1 MIIWKE
7 TEVKSVY
14 CLEPI
19 SKDIIEDY
27 ERTEG
32 IKLPKSYKESILI
45 QNGGEIKFN
54 AFPTKQPTSWA
65 SDHLHISHIFGLGQS
80 DNSISR
86 SGYYI
91 KEWELP
97 VGIIL
102 FSGTGHT
109 WIAFDYRQTKENPP
123 IIYIDTEISII
134 LKIANDFDTFLQ
146 GLYVETYEDIEY
158 EIIEIDSSRENI
170 EMVFS
175 NLNSFST
182 TDVMNLIPYVSYNPD
197 QKFVFTQFLL
207 GIKHP
212 DEGIRESIATR
223 VFFIVQNQNIT
234 ELSLLRELIDIIS
247 KDDSDNVRQYSD
259 YIINLLSKE

>member
-1 MIIWKE
+1 MMVIWKK
-7 TEVKSVY
+7 TVSSIY

-27 ERTEG
+27 ERMKG
-32 IKLPKSYKESILI
+32 IKLPKSYKKSILI

-54 AFPTKQPTSWA
+54 AFPTKESTSWA
-65 SDHLHISHIFGLGQS
+65 SDHLHISHIFGLGKG
-80 DNSISR
+80 DNSILHSD
-86 SGYYI
+86 YYI

-109 WIAFDYRQTKENPP
+109 WLAFDYRQTKENPP

-134 LKIANDFDTFLQ
+134 LTIANNFDTFLQ
-146 GLYVETYEDIEY
+146 ELYLETYEDIEY
-158 EIIEIDSSRENI
+158 EIIEIDSSKENI
-170 EMVFS
+170 EKVFS
-175 NLNSFST
+175 NLNRFST

-197 QKFVFTQFLL
+197 QKFIFTQYLL

-212 DEGIRESIATR
+212 NESIREAIATS
-223 VFFIVQNQNIT
+223 VFLTVQEQKIT
-234 ELSLLRELIDIIS
+234 ELPLLHELIDIIS
-247 KDDSDNVRQYSD
+247 KDVSDNVRQYSN
-259 YIINLLSKE
+259 YIISLLAKE